1 MVDLLYFRR
10 LRRVVARTAVD
21 SHAYFC
27 LGRML
32 SPATKGLSQS
42 MDPAVAAAAQEF
54 GKLQRAFDVYLK
66 RRRVVELDKTIRFLT
81 YFAAIAL
88 GHDGLSWSPQAVE
101 TLASGLIA
109 ALDTRISD
117 FEQINVPVIN
127 EVVTASSRVLEKP
140 L

>member
-1 MVDLLYFRR
+1 MLAPNLGQQGIDLGADTLNVLGALQVHIGTGHRH
-10 LRRVVARTAVD
+10 RVNEPWV
-21 SHAYFC
+21 H
-27 LGRML
+27 
-32 SPATKGLSQS
+32 
-42 MDPAVAAAAQEF
+42 AQEF

-127 EVVTASSRVLEKP
+127 EVVTASSRFLEKP